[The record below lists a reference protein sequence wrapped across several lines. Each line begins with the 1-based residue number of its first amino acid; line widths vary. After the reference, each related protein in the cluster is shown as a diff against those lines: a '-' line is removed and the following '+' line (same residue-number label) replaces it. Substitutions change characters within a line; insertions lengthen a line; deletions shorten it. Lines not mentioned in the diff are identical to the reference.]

1 MATHSV
7 THWQLLL
14 QWGDTMSI
22 KQTFFLSQ
30 RKKHNSKAKRLTAM
44 GWRQKG
50 LLGTYKLGVQSEK
63 KKKIQGPQPG

>member
-1 MATHSV
+1 
-7 THWQLLL
+7 
-14 QWGDTMSI
+14 MSI

-63 KKKIQGPQPG
+63 KKKNSRTSAWLNQAVLFYEP

>member
-1 MATHSV
+1 M
-7 THWQLLL
+7 
-14 QWGDTMSI
+14 
-22 KQTFFLSQ
+22 
-30 RKKHNSKAKRLTAM
+30 NSKTKRLTAM